1 MNLILFLFFF
11 PSQMALLPEGITEL
25 LHHEK
30 LIVPL
35 VCIWKVTYDSFVF
48 CISGQLEFMI
58 LY

>member
-1 MNLILFLFFF
+1 
-11 PSQMALLPEGITEL
+11 MALLPEGITEL